1 MDDKET
7 AVDMV
12 TGCVLSHDNCA
23 AGKFRQD
30 LGPQGL
36 TFGKSNYPHCFYNST
51 RCYPAFAAV
60 KSFVLNDF
68 LISYEYLKVLSF
80 AHYLLLF

>member
-7 AVDMV
+7 EVDVV
-12 TGCVLSHDNCA
+12 TGCVLLRGNCA
-23 AGKFRQD
+23 AGRFRQD

-36 TFGKSNYPHCFYNST
+36 AFGKSNYPHCFYNLA
-51 RCYPAFAAV
+51 RWYPAFAAV

-68 LISYEYLKVLSF
+68 
-80 AHYLLLF
+80 